1 MKEAL
6 IQKNTRGEHRMSVEI
21 IAVGGYEEVGKN
33 MSAVKVG
40 EDVVI
45 FDMGIHLDRIHIHED
60 TDIARMHSLDLIER
74 GIIPDDTLM
83 KDVDGKVRAIVFT
96 HGHLDHIGAVAKLA
110 HRYEAP
116 LIATPYTM
124 ALIEKTIKGERKF
137 KVTNPL
143 HVLNSGEKLQIS
155 PDITLEFVRATHSIP
170 QTVTPALHTSE
181 GIIVYSN
188 DFKFDNHQTL
198 SPPPDYQRFRELGRK
213 GVLALIVDTT
223 RAAEDDQLK
232 THSEKVARLV
242 LKDIMEEPLKEDTG
256 MLITTFSSHIERIQ
270 AICNIADES
279 NRKILLLGRSMERYC
294 TMAETMGI
302 LKLPDTASV
311 YGSPKAVN
319 RALAR
324 ADENRSEYVMV
335 TTGHQGEPD
344 ALLPRIANGKTMYN
358 VKPGDN
364 VVISASVIPNPM
376 NIANRNL
383 MERRLK
389 GNGARIFTNA
399 HVSGHAGKEDH
410 RDFIRMLNPKHL
422 IPSHGN
428 LNMLAAYTELAEEE
442 GYKLGND
449 IHILRNGQAQ
459 VFNGGV

>member
-1 MKEAL
+1 
-6 IQKNTRGEHRMSVEI
+6 MSVEI
-21 IAVGGYEEVGKN
+21 IAIGGYEEVGKN

-143 HVLNSGEKLQIS
+143 HVLNSGEKIQIS
-155 PDITLEFVRATHSIP
+155 PDITLEFVRTTHSIP
-170 QTVTPALHTSE
+170 QTVTPVLHTSK

-213 GVLALIVDTT
+213 GVLALIVDAT

-242 LKDIMEEPLKEDTG
+242 LKDIMEEPLKEDNG

-319 RALAR
+319 RALAM
-324 ADENRSEYVMV
+324 ADENRSEYVLV
-335 TTGHQGEPD
+335 ATGHQGEPD
-344 ALLPRIANGKTMYN
+344 ALLPRIANGKTMFN
-358 VKPGDN
+358 VRPGDN

-389 GNGARIFTNA
+389 SSGARIFTNA

-410 RDFIRMLNPKHL
+410 RDFIRMLDPKHL
-422 IPSHGN
+422 IPSHGD

>member
-1 MKEAL
+1 
-6 IQKNTRGEHRMSVEI
+6 MSVEI

-155 PDITLEFVRATHSIP
+155 PDITLEFVRTTHSIP

-324 ADENRSEYVMV
+324 ADENRSEYVLV

>member
-1 MKEAL
+1 
-6 IQKNTRGEHRMSVEI
+6 MSVEI

-324 ADENRSEYVMV
+324 ADENRSEYVLV
-335 TTGHQGEPD
+335 ATGHQGEPD

-410 RDFIRMLNPKHL
+410 RDFIRMLDPKHL

>member
-1 MKEAL
+1 
-6 IQKNTRGEHRMSVEI
+6 MSVEI

-155 PDITLEFVRATHSIP
+155 PDITLEFVRTTHSIP